1 MTKQLEPEME
11 KVHLFLMKHYNNKM
25 LLIDKSD
32 KSESSLELH
41 NSLAEG
47 PLVLNLENC
56 MQAATLLNFL

>member
-25 LLIDKSD
+25 LLIDKS
-32 KSESSLELH
+32 ESILELR

-56 MQAATLLNFL
+56 MQAATLLNFQ